1 MMDAHKDSQTSLLE
15 FAEAH
20 KHHDGV
26 ALTQDEGCDVQF
38 ERGLSG
44 NRATTSQNM
53 PTLTPEMLAI
63 ALAEGRFKVGAEAIL
78 QRAIELVGALCD
90 ECFEVL
96 DQFDDCDFEGC
107 VPISLKDV
115 KATTRLFELSN
126 VASSYLL
133 TKR

>member
-1 MMDAHKDSQTSLLE
+1 MDADKEFQTSLLA
-15 FAEAH
+15 FVEAH
-20 KHHDGV
+20 KRDGI
-26 ALTQDEGCDVQF
+26 
-38 ERGLSG
+38 
-44 NRATTSQNM
+44 
-53 PTLTPEMLAI
+53 PTLTPEVLAI
-63 ALAEGRFKVGAEAIL
+63 ALAEERFKVDEKAIL

-107 VPISLKDV
+107 VPVNVKDV